1 MSSKIQEFIQT
12 LVNKNEMKISLCDFF
27 KIVHSEFYS
36 DYDISFME
44 YFLELTTHEGEFV
57 VHHEKLIE
65 YGIVTSGRSSTIKEK
80 LNTLGLVED
89 EDFSLLQDVLQQW
102 EGSRGIKH
110 TKVYMLTPEAFKKC
124 LMRAQRRPAQK
135 IDPVVYCDYYLLLEK
150 TYKLYTDYEKQLL
163 VKQLEHQAHQIET
176 QAHQIETQ
184 AHQIETQAH
193 QIETQAHQIEQTGQE
208 LEDQKNHVLRLN
220 EMLVDSSNLPKTQV
234 VYIAT
239 SSAYANQNR
248 FKVGGVESLDK
259 LVSRLSVYNTGS
271 ANGDMFYYA
280 DWFLVHNYKDIES
293 RLKDLM
299 GRFRDQKSKEMYVV
313 HYTKLLYIL
322 EYLINNYN
330 EEVDIVNA
338 HLVEFISSLDKRNLK
353 PVVPKE
359 KCLKSIKIKSVGQPT
374 IKIEAN
380 TDLEIVQKLEDHF
393 RKMNI
398 DTKSVTFKSIFD
410 KLDIKKD
417 RLKLYPK
424 LLEIGE
430 KIRPDVV
437 VKKK

>member
-1 MSSKIQEFIQT
+1 
-12 LVNKNEMKISLCDFF
+12 
-27 KIVHSEFYS
+27 
-36 DYDISFME
+36 
-44 YFLELTTHEGEFV
+44 
-57 VHHEKLIE
+57 
-65 YGIVTSGRSSTIKEK
+65 
-80 LNTLGLVED
+80 
-89 EDFSLLQDVLQQW
+89 
-102 EGSRGIKH
+102 
-110 TKVYMLTPEAFKKC
+110 
-124 LMRAQRRPAQK
+124 MRAQRRPAQK

-150 TYKLYTDYEKQLL
+150 TYKLYTDYENKLL
-163 VKQLEHQAHQIET
+163 SKQLEQQAHQLEQKDQQLEEQAHQIE
-176 QAHQIETQ
+176 QKD
-184 AHQIETQAH
+184 
-193 QIETQAHQIEQTGQE
+193 HQIEQTGQE

-280 DWFLVHNYKDIES
+280 DWFLVHNYKEIES

-393 RKMNI
+393 RKM
-398 DTKSVTFKSIFD
+398 DSQVTSVTFKNIFD
-410 KLDIKKD
+410 ALNIKRD
-417 RLKLYPK
+417 RLQLYSK
-424 LLEIGE
+424 LLEIGG

>member
-1 MSSKIQEFIQT
+1 
-12 LVNKNEMKISLCDFF
+12 
-27 KIVHSEFYS
+27 
-36 DYDISFME
+36 
-44 YFLELTTHEGEFV
+44 
-57 VHHEKLIE
+57 
-65 YGIVTSGRSSTIKEK
+65 
-80 LNTLGLVED
+80 
-89 EDFSLLQDVLQQW
+89 
-102 EGSRGIKH
+102 
-110 TKVYMLTPEAFKKC
+110 
-124 LMRAQRRPAQK
+124 
-135 IDPVVYCDYYLLLEK
+135 
-150 TYKLYTDYEKQLL
+150 
-163 VKQLEHQAHQIET
+163 
-176 QAHQIETQ
+176 
-184 AHQIETQAH
+184 
-193 QIETQAHQIEQTGQE
+193 
-208 LEDQKNHVLRLN
+208 
-220 EMLVDSSNLPKTQV
+220 
-234 VYIAT
+234 
-239 SSAYANQNR
+239 
-248 FKVGGVESLDK
+248 
-259 LVSRLSVYNTGS
+259 
-271 ANGDMFYYA
+271 
-280 DWFLVHNYKDIES
+280 
-293 RLKDLM
+293 M